1 MKYTDD
7 YTDDYRDDN
16 TDDYSNDY
24 TDYYTN
30 MIFAHLVRIGEHL
43 LNVHFAH
50 LRVTL
55 DNFHPLF
62 LLFILRGCGQ
72 DCEITRNHV
81 KRCGG

>member
-7 YTDDYRDDN
+7 YTDDYRDDTN
-16 TDDYSNDY
+16 DYSNDY

-30 MIFAHLVRIGEHL
+30 MIFAHLVCIGEHL

-62 LLFILRGCGQ
+62 FTLY
-72 DCEITRNHV
+72 IT
-81 KRCGG
+81 GLWPGL